1 MRKSV
6 IKCDKKFGGRGR
18 GPLKS
23 DITLF
28 FLKYMNK
35 NAIFWLKKKL
45 EENLKLKQKQT
56 KNVEKKVEKKS
67 WKFSK
72 VKLIF
77 FLLLSNFL
85 FMPWTFSYFFKF
97 EYITLNISQ

>member
-1 MRKSV
+1 MKKTGDWKDLFVMGMGGFNGGHNILCDKCASILIGIKTYTIANRERLNMISSHEGGGGGGVLKKMGKSV

-35 NAIFWLKKKL
+35 NAIF
-45 EENLKLKQKQT
+45 
-56 KNVEKKVEKKS
+56 
-67 WKFSK
+67 
-72 VKLIF
+72 
-77 FLLLSNFL
+77 
-85 FMPWTFSYFFKF
+85 
-97 EYITLNISQ
+97 